1 MTSRDESAR
10 VSRVGDVV
18 SAIVSGVLSGTIA
31 LFGGGPF
38 SANDELDQV
47 LLAGRS
53 RVTVVPTADAFERP
67 AELIDRAR
75 VWGERLR
82 VEVDP
87 LMAITRPDASN
98 SDLVAIAEGSEAVW
112 LVGDSPIHLRTVM
125 TNTPLWTA
133 ITGVVER
140 GGVLAAIAGSAAALC
155 DPMTDPRGGALTI
168 GLGLVS
174 PFAVFTE
181 TETWTP
187 ERLQRARQLAGDVAV
202 AELPTGS
209 AIVGRGDGASRVW
222 ETIGSVTLHGELPR

>member
-1 MTSRDESAR
+1 MGGHRR
-10 VSRVGDVV
+10 
-18 SAIVSGVLSGTIA
+18 GTTA
-31 LFGGGPF
+31 LIGGGPF
-38 SANDELDQV
+38 TADDDLDRM

-67 AELIDRAR
+67 GELIDRAR
-75 VWGERLR
+75 TWGERR
-82 VEVDP
+82 GVEITP

-98 SDLVAIAEGSEAVW
+98 SDLVAIAEGSDVIW

-125 TNTPLWTA
+125 TNTPLWAA
-133 ITGVVER
+133 ITDVLSR
-140 GGVLAAIAGSAAALC
+140 GGVLAAVAGSAAALC

-181 TETWTP
+181 TESWSP

-209 AIVGRGDGASRVW
+209 AIVGRDDGAGRVW
-222 ETIGSVTLHGELPR
+222 ETVGPVTLHGDLPD